1 VEDLDTPQPAGPI
14 GVLLAEDH
22 DLVRSGL
29 RALLRDDE
37 DLRVVGEAGDVREA
51 VERVRTLRP
60 EVVLLD
66 LRMPGGPAAD
76 VIGAANETGARVL
89 VVTGEDDARLAREA
103 LEAGAAGYALK
114 TIGREELLRALRLV
128 AGGRQY
134 LQAELGTQLMHAPS
148 APEALPDGLTPREAE
163 VLLLLA
169 EGYTNAEIADQL
181 VLSVRTVE
189 THRGRIRMKLGI
201 SARAELAR
209 YVRERLPRRTSD

>member
-1 VEDLDTPQPAGPI
+1 
-14 GVLLAEDH
+14 LLAEDH

-66 LRMPGGPAAD
+66 LRMPGGAAAD

-148 APEALPDGLTPREAE
+148 APDALPDGLTPREAE

-169 EGYTNAEIADQL
+169 EGYTNSEIADQL

-209 YVRERLPRRTSD
+209 YVRERLPGRTSD

>member
-1 VEDLDTPQPAGPI
+1 
-14 GVLLAEDH
+14 
-22 DLVRSGL
+22 
-29 RALLRDDE
+29 
-37 DLRVVGEAGDVREA
+37 
-51 VERVRTLRP
+51 
-60 EVVLLD
+60 
-66 LRMPGGPAAD
+66 
-76 VIGAANETGARVL
+76 VL

-128 AGGRQY
+128 ASGRQY
-134 LQAELGTQLMHAPS
+134 LQAELGIQLMHAPS
-148 APEALPDGLTPREAE
+148 APDALPDGLTPREAE

-169 EGYTNAEIADQL
+169 DGHTNSEIADQL

-209 YVRERLPRRTSD
+209 YVRERLPGRTAGSGH